1 LWKIIENG
9 KIKSY
14 LKRKKMTKE
23 LSEDTAIKLSL
34 KTLGGIATLIAI
46 LVGMW
51 FSLHAE
57 IAEAKEL
64 PKAPPPDVT
73 RMEFDMKDQN
83 IRLSIENTEKAV
95 DDLKDR
101 LIRMEDKLDALR

>member
-1 LWKIIENG
+1 
-9 KIKSY
+9 
-14 LKRKKMTKE
+14 MAKE
-23 LSEDTAIKLSL
+23 LSEDTAVKLSI
-34 KTLGGIATLIAI
+34 KTLGGIAALISI

-51 FSLHAE
+51 FTLQAD

-64 PKAPPPDVT
+64 PKNEWNPEWEEKLPGPDVT

-83 IRLSIENTEKAV
+83 IRITIQNTEKAV

-101 LIRMEDKLDALR
+101 LIRMEEKLDKLR